1 MGLQKMRLRQ
11 KNTHFS
17 TLVGIVSGLVLC
29 YAIKEDV
36 HPRRILRHRA

>member
-1 MGLQKMRLRQ
+1 MNLRQ

-29 YAIKEDV
+29 YAIKVDI
-36 HPRRILRHRA
+36 HPRRILRHRG